1 MTEYSAASIVALKGL
16 EGVQKR
22 PGMYVGDVSSNA
34 ATHHLLYEIFDNGVD
49 EALAGHAS
57 AVRVRIYADGSAE
70 VEDDGR
76 GIPVDTH
83 PTEGVPAAE
92 VVFSSLHA
100 GGKFS
105 SDSYKFSG
113 GLHGVGAAVT
123 NALSDWL
130 EAEIRRDGG
139 VYQLRFEHGVLTT
152 GLHQVRAMKKGERSG
167 TRIRFKPS
175 DRYLKDPTFD
185 GSVLQRRFREIAFL
199 NGGLSVHFS
208 DERDGTEDTYA
219 FEGGLLAFVQA
230 MAAEAPMVGRP
241 ARFAGAD
248 SGVEVDVA
256 FAWRVD
262 DAPEDCRAFTNN
274 IPQADGGQ
282 HVTGFRA
289 ALTKVL
295 LAHGERTGLIKKTA
309 RITADDLRE
318 GLMAALHVRVPDPAF
333 SSQTKEKL
341 ISVEAR
347 TAVEAVVGGELPR
360 WLDTHPEDARAII
373 GRAVAASEA
382 REAARKAREAIRK
395 PAAARRISTAQ
406 LPEKL
411 ADCSAKDPMVRELY
425 LVEGDSAGGSAKQ
438 GRDRETQAILPLRGK
453 ILNVEKAKT
462 VNVSKSPD
470 IESMVLTLGAGM
482 GKAFDVAR
490 MRYGRVVIMTDA
502 DVDGS
507 HITTLLLTFFFR
519 QMRPLIEDGRLF
531 IAAPPL
537 YRVRRKGEGDLFVRT
552 DSDLERHFL
561 DRALAAG
568 ALSID
573 ARPAKG
579 AGVLQAFDAL
589 LAASDLLAPVALQ
602 LGHPALADAVLGARD
617 LAPLWHSK
625 PLTKAATTKA
635 TKGLMAALTALDED
649 GRWALSWDDTTL
661 HAQRIEDGIEQTW
674 AIDPDTLGNWRVAR
688 VRAAAE
694 QAGLFDAQFAVS
706 GQPVFGPIGLMDML
720 RSMGTKGAQVARY
733 KGLGE
738 MNPTELWE
746 TTLNPQVRALY
757 RVEIPDAE
765 AAESIFS
772 DLMADNVS
780 ARRALIEKM
789 CAGITRVDA

>member
-1 MTEYSAASIVALKGL
+1 MSEYNAASIVALKGL

-57 AVRVRIYADGSAE
+57 AVTVRLFADGSAE

-76 GIPVDTH
+76 GIPVDMH

-92 VVFSSLHA
+92 VIFSSMHA

-130 EAEIRRDGG
+130 EAEIKRDGG
-139 VYQLRFEHGVLTT
+139 VYMLRFEHGALVQ
-152 GLHQVRAMKKGERSG
+152 GVHQVRPLKKGERNG
-167 TRIRFKPS
+167 TRVRFKPS
-175 DRYLKDPTFD
+175 ALYLKDPVFD
-185 GSVLQRRFREIAFL
+185 GAALQRRFREIAFL
-199 NGGLSVHFS
+199 NGGLTVRVQ
-208 DERDGTEDTYA
+208 DERDGSDTTYA
-219 FEGGLLAFVQA
+219 YEGGLLAFVEA
-230 MAAEAPMVGRP
+230 MADGVPFVGRP
-241 ARFAGAD
+241 ARFTGTEV
-248 SGVEVDVA
+248 GVEVEAA
-256 FAWRVD
+256 FAWRAD
-262 DAPEDCRAFTNN
+262 DAAEDCRAFTNN

-282 HVTGFRA
+282 HVTGFRG

-295 LAHGERTGLIKKTA
+295 LAHGERTGLIKKSA
-309 RITADDLRE
+309 RITAEDLRE
-318 GLMAALHVRVPDPAF
+318 GLMVALHVRVPDPAF

-347 TAVEAVVGGELPR
+347 TAVEAVIGAELPR
-360 WLDTHPEDARAII
+360 WLDTHPEDARAIL

-382 REAARKAREAIRK
+382 REAARKARDMVRK
-395 PAAARRISTAQ
+395 PTSARRISTAQ

-411 ADCSAKDPMVRELY
+411 ADCSAKDPMARELY

-453 ILNVEKAKT
+453 ILNVERAKA
-462 VNVSKSPD
+462 VNVGKSPD

-482 GKAFDVAR
+482 GKAFDISR

-507 HITTLLLTFFFR
+507 HIATLLLTFFFR
-519 QMRPLIEDGRLF
+519 QMRPMIEEGRLF

-537 YRVRRKGEGDLFVRT
+537 YRIRRKGEGDLFVRT
-552 DSDLERHFL
+552 DSDMERHFL
-561 DRALAAG
+561 DRAIAAG

-579 AGVLQAFDAL
+579 AGVLTAFDAL
-589 LAASDLLAPVALQ
+589 LSAVDLLAPVALQ
-602 LGHPALADAVLGARD
+602 LGHPALADAVLGSAD
-617 LAPLWHSK
+617 LAPWWDNK
-625 PLTKAATTKA
+625 PLTKTASTKA
-635 TKGLMAALTALDED
+635 HKALAAALAALDEE
-649 GRWALSWDDTTL
+649 GRWTL
-661 HAQRIEDGIEQTW
+661 TLEPTHLTAQRVEDGISQSWTLD
-674 AIDPDTLGNWRVAR
+674 AHVLGNWRVAR
-688 VRAAAE
+688 VRAAAAA
-694 QAGLFDAQFAVS
+694 AGLFESAFTVS
-706 GQPVFGPIGLMDML
+706 GAPIFGPIGLMGAL
-720 RSMGTKGAQVARY
+720 RTVGAKGAQVSRY

-746 TTLNPQVRALY
+746 TTLNPEVRALH
-757 RVEIPDAE
+757 RVDIVDAE

-772 DLMADNVS
+772 DLMADDVA